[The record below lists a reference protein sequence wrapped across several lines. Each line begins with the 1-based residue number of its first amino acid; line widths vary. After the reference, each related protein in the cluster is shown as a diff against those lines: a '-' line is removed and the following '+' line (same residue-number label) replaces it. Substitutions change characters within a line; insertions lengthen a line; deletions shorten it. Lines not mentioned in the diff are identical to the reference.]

1 MTQPEPIVLQHRTMT
16 CEGKLLG
23 DDITLMQQKSQ
34 GDGGGNSALIHLQA
48 YSDPSRVLGNAKSR
62 NASHLIR

>member
-34 GDGGGNSALIHLQA
+34 GDGVETLLSYI
-48 YSDPSRVLGNAKSR
+48 YK
-62 NASHLIR
+62 LIRILRVSSETQSHEMQVI